1 MITVKRDGPA
11 RLQPASVAR
20 EAAIDALH
28 GRVALPAP
36 LVLKRYRREGESVV
50 IDLMADSLPRLK
62 WLNAGGTVR
71 ILADGRRVILV
82 RHN

>member
-1 MITVKRDGPA
+1 M
-11 RLQPASVAR
+11 
-20 EAAIDALH
+20 
-28 GRVALPAP
+28 
-36 LVLKRYRREGESVV
+36 LKRYRREGESVV